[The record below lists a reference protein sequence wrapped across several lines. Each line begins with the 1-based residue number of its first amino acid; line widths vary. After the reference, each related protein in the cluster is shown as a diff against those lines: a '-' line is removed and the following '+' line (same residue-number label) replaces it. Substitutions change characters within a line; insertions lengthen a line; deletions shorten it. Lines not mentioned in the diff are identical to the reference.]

1 MSEQFPTLPTSR
13 AGARTASRRAVVI
26 GAGAGLAAMTV
37 SGCAGGGTG
46 SADTTAAPAGTALGP
61 TSAVPVG
68 SAAIFDAQGV
78 VLTQATA
85 GKFAAFSTVCPHQG
99 CAVSKV
105 EGTAIIC
112 PCHGSN
118 FALDGSV
125 VTGPAKSGLAAR
137 AVTVAGDE
145 LMLG

>member
-1 MSEQFPTLPTSR
+1 MSEQFPTLPTFRVGS
-13 AGARTASRRAVVI
+13 RTASRRAVVI
-26 GAGAGLAAMTV
+26 GAGAGLAAATV
-37 SGCAGGGTG
+37 SGCASGIG
-46 SADTTAAPAGTALGP
+46 STDTTAAPAGTALGP

-78 VLTQATA
+78 VVTQATT

-145 LMLG
+145 LTLG